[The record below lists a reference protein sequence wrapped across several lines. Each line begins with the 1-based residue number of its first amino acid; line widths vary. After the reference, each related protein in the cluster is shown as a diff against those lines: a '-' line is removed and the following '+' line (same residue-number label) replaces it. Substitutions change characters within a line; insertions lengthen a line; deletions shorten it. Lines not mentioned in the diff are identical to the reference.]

1 MSETRALLR
10 VREASQRARQK
21 TPRLPSWNRVGVTE
35 RASNS
40 IMIIYNYTYFH
51 KVLLRLKSINFTRY
65 QHITEK
71 NLLIQAL
78 NGEEITD
85 HSEIDWRW
93 LSEDL
98 YGRENY
104 QGNVTY
110 FDINGEL
117 ESFIYQIV
125 PREERV
131 RILTYLRDNCR
142 ECLFNTFYDEGCIRA
157 FETECARLISQE
169 IEERKHDE
177 FYGDYAEWPVP
188 DLKEIARPREKKSE
202 YSIMET
208 AILNAV
214 PNYSENNPLVTKDV
228 LLCVAYEFID
238 YFRASVKT
246 FNDNGRDNH
255 YKPCMSYK
263 EQADKIYNHLIRRS
277 NRYLYW
283 NRTPVYQVF
292 FILGCLMGMPDHRRS
307 WHEQKFAEGIGD
319 YLEMTDHF
327 KGSKEKIRK
336 LINNMLTLSQYQLD
350 FDMENVEEAMN
361 AQTEQLRQEQEQLES
376 ERLPKPEEPKQEP
389 KTEEQMS
396 SFAELLQCPKE
407 DQKRVLERL
416 HELLDNKGGMQVALV
431 LAAALF
437 EYNYIITIP
446 TEKQYR
452 SEFNLCGTW
461 RAVTSYINKHT
472 TIDGEF
478 TAKIDHI
485 VI

>member
-1 MSETRALLR
+1 
-10 VREASQRARQK
+10 
-21 TPRLPSWNRVGVTE
+21 
-35 RASNS
+35 
-40 IMIIYNYTYFH
+40 MIKYDFTYFY
-51 KVLLRLKSINFTRY
+51 KVLLKLKSLNFERY

-71 NLLIQAL
+71 DLLIQAL

-85 HSEIDWRW
+85 HSEINWRW

-98 YGRENY
+98 YGEEY
-104 QGNVTY
+104 NVRNGTVH
-110 FDINGEL
+110 FEINGDL
-117 ESFIYQIV
+117 EEFINQIH

-142 ECLFNTFYDEGCIRA
+142 DCLFHSFFDDDCVRA
-157 FETECARLISQE
+157 FETECARLISRE
-169 IEERKHDE
+169 IEGRKRDE
-177 FYGDYAEWPVP
+177 FHGDYAEWPIP
-188 DLKEIARPREKKSE
+188 NLKEIALPKEKKPE

-208 AILNAV
+208 AILKAI
-214 PNYSENNPLVTKDV
+214 PNYSENNPPITKDI
-228 LLCVAYEFID
+228 LLQVAYEFID
-238 YFRASVKT
+238 YFRASVKA

-263 EQADKIYNHLIRRS
+263 EQADKIYNQLIKRA

-307 WHEQKFAEGIGD
+307 WHEKAFADGIGD
-319 YLEMTDHF
+319 YLEMTNHF
-327 KGSKEKIRK
+327 KGSKEKIK
-336 LINNMLTLSQYQLD
+336 NVIQGLLTLSQYQLD
-350 FDMENVEEAMN
+350 FDMENVEDAMN
-361 AQTEQLRQEQEQLES
+361 AQTDQLRQEQEQLES

-389 KTEEQMS
+389 KPEFEPQTS
-396 SFAELLQCPKE
+396 SFAELLQCPKN
-407 DQKRVLERL
+407 DQKQVLQRL

-431 LAAALF
+431 LAAAMH
-437 EYNYIITIP
+437 EYNYIIAIP

-452 SEFNLCGTW
+452 SEFKLSGTW

-472 TIDGEF
+472 TIDGGF